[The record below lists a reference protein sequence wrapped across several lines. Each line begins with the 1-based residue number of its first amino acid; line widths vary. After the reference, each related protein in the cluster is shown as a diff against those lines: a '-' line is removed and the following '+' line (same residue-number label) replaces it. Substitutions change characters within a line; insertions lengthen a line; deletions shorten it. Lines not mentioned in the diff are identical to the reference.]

1 MLAPMA
7 KAKRSGGATVT
18 KKTARPAKVE
28 VVIDRKSKLAWESL
42 SKAMHDAKREESGG
56 FDAYWEAVQAIIDHT
71 PPLYLAGGFATA
83 RAFLAKVVGEK
94 ERTAFRMMRVARF
107 ASPDDET
114 RYGTSKLDL
123 ALTYLAAKGLDLDGP
138 KIPVDFARLK
148 IPATRDGKA
157 QQLGLAE
164 ATVAEIAAA
173 TRSLARKG
181 RAPKKAA
188 SAVQEAIEA
197 GLRKSASLRAVGV
210 QHARGE
216 ITLRGIPEGQWASFV
231 KAAAKVTLPAAE

>member
-1 MLAPMA
+1 MA
-7 KAKRSGGATVT
+7 KAKRASGGG
-18 KKTARPAKVE
+18 TAKGSRSTTVE
-28 VVIDRKSKLAWESL
+28 VGDDRKSMLAWDAL
-42 SKAMHDAKREESGG
+42 SKAMHDAKREESSG

-71 PPLYLAGGFATA
+71 PPLYVAGGFTTV
-83 RAFLAKVVGEK
+83 RAFLKEVVGEK

-114 RYGTSKLDL
+114 RYGTSKLDA
-123 ALTYLAAKGLDLDGP
+123 ALTYLAAKGLALDGP

-148 IPATRDGKA
+148 IPARRDGKA
-157 QQLGLAE
+157 HLLGLSD

-173 TRSLARKG
+173 TRTLTRKG

-188 SAVQEAIEA
+188 SAVQGAIEA
-197 GLRKSASLRAVGV
+197 GLRKSAALRKVGV

-216 ITLRGIPEGQWASFV
+216 ITLRGIPEGQWATFV
-231 KAAAKVTLPAAE
+231 KAAAKVKLPAAE

>member
-1 MLAPMA
+1 MA
-7 KAKRSGGATVT
+7 KAKRSGKATAT
-18 KKTARPAKVE
+18 KSTARPARVE
-28 VVIDRKSKLAWESL
+28 VVIDRKSKLAWEAL
-42 SKAMHDAKREESGG
+42 SKAMHDAKRDESSG

-71 PPLYLAGGFATA
+71 PPLYLAGGFPTV

-114 RYGTSKLDL
+114 RYGTSKLDA
-123 ALTYLAAKGLDLDGP
+123 ALTWLAAKGLQLDGP

-148 IPATRDGKA
+148 IPATREGKA
-157 QQLGLAE
+157 LQLGLAD

-173 TRSLARKG
+173 TRALARKG
-181 RAPKKAA
+181 RAPKKTA
-188 SAVQEAIEA
+188 SPVQGAIEA
-197 GLRKSASLRAVGV
+197 GLRKSAALRKVGV

-216 ITLRGIPEGQWASFV
+216 ITLRGIPEGQWDTFV
-231 KAAAKVTLPAAE
+231 KTAAKVKLPATE